1 MNKRIYITLN
11 RIGSAYVAQE
21 VLVAGQNVTAL
32 SAPESFPTVEAACK
46 FARAA
51 IAANPKATIATSLA
65 SAKRVLSI

>member
-1 MNKRIYITLN
+1 MNKRVYITLN

-51 IAANPKATIATSLA
+51 IAANPKATIATSLQ